1 MGDALNTDQRQQR
14 LLEIREV
21 TPAAITRWLRLG
33 WRDFRQA
40 GWPSLM
46 HGLIVAG
53 VSIVIIEI
61 ALLFWPLLPGA
72 VSGFLV
78 GCNKVE

>member
-1 MGDALNTDQRQQR
+1 MGIRMIEELNSERSKTNSTS
-14 LLEIREV
+14 IRELA
-21 TPAAITRWLRLG
+21 PGAIVRWLRLG

-53 VSIVIIEI
+53 ISLVIIEI
-61 ALLFWPLLPGA
+61 ALLFWPLL
-72 VSGFLV
+72 FTR
-78 GCNKVE
+78 